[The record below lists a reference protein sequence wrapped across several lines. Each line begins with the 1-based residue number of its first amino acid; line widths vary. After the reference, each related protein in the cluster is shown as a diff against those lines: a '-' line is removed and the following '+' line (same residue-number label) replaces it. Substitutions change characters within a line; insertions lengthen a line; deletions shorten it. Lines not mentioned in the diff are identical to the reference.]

1 LTSHRRLV
9 VQHPALEQEA
19 IAAFQARLGVP
30 PTSSS
35 TVQGPAAR
43 GSAAEGRA
51 ARGVAVWE
59 DPAVLSAAEIEALA
73 DSLKV
78 DAALVPADARLG
90 DYRLLAFDMDSTLIT
105 IECIDEIADYAGC
118 KPQVAA
124 ITEATMRGEIANFD
138 ESLRRR
144 VALLAG
150 LDQAV
155 LARVFDER
163 LRLSS
168 GALEL
173 LAAARANGL
182 TTLLVSGGFTYFTE
196 RLRAQL
202 GLDHARANT
211 LEVVDGKL
219 TGRVLGRI
227 LDADGKAQAVADVC
241 RSLGCKTSDAIAIGD
256 GANDLKMMALAG
268 VSIAYHAKPIVR
280 AQTTFAVTYCGLD
293 AVLNLL
299 PPDGQQPLHAGR
311 DRPHP

>member
-9 VQHPALEQEA
+9 VQHPALEQAA

-35 TVQGPAAR
+35 TVESPAAR
-43 GSAAEGRA
+43 RT
-51 ARGVAVWE
+51 AVWE
-59 DPAVLSAAEIEALA
+59 DAADLSASEVKALA

-78 DAALVPADARLG
+78 DAALVPADARLE

-150 LDQAV
+150 LDHSV

-163 LRLSS
+163 LRLSP
-168 GALEL
+168 GAVEL
-173 LAAARANGL
+173 LAAARAKGL

-219 TGRVLGRI
+219 TGRVLGGI
-227 LDADGKAQAVADVC
+227 LNADGKAQAVAETC
-241 RSLGCKTSDAIAIGD
+241 RSLGFTNSDAIAIGD

-280 AQTTFAVTYCGLD
+280 AQTTFAITYCGLD

-299 PPDGQQPLHAGR
+299 PPGGRQPLHAGR